1 MNALASPIATL
12 ASTGWVLIVATAVIL
27 FRRRIVTVLVRF
39 AAPKDDTVA
48 QRRDLSIGVVLLAV
62 FGYVL
67 AGTVGA
73 MTLLPAW
80 ARALP
85 LAVGLPACALLAILY
100 WVRFSN
106 AGLSVLGWL
115 RR

>member
-1 MNALASPIATL
+1 M
-12 ASTGWVLIVATAVIL
+12 ATAAII
-27 FRRRIVTVLVRF
+27 FRRRVANVLMRV
-39 AAPKDDTVA
+39 AVSMDDEVA
-48 QRRDLSIGVVLLAV
+48 QRRDMRIGVVLASV
-62 FGYVL
+62 SAYVL
-67 AGTVGA
+67 AATVIA
-73 MTLLPAW
+73 MALLPEG

-106 AGLSVLGWL
+106 AGLSVVGWL